1 MRVTEKQA
9 RNYFETLVE
18 NQQKDVVNMLMELFS
33 REVKVEDFITGVCED
48 IIDIENEEE
57 ED

>member
-18 NQQKDVVNMLMELFS
+18 NQPNDVVNMLMELFS
-33 REVKVEDFITGVCED
+33 RDVKVEDFIGGVCED
-48 IIDIENEEE
+48 ILDIEA
-57 ED
+57 

>member
-18 NQQKDVVNMLMELFS
+18 NQPDDVVNMLMELFL
-33 REVKVEDFITGVCED
+33 RDVKVEYFIDGVCED
-48 IIDIENEEE
+48 ILDIE
-57 ED
+57 D